1 MKKVITLLIVAFAIL
16 SAGVVTYRAAAKPRI
31 NVPQAEPCIG
41 INCWPVDLPMTHRRS
56 HRETLP
62 PVW

>member
-1 MKKVITLLIVAFAIL
+1 MKKVVTLLILAFAIL
-16 SAGVVTYRAAAKPRI
+16 SAGVVTYRAVAKPRI
-31 NVPQAEPCIG
+31 IVPQSEPCIG
-41 INCWPVDLPMTHRRS
+41 INCWPVDLPMKHRPS